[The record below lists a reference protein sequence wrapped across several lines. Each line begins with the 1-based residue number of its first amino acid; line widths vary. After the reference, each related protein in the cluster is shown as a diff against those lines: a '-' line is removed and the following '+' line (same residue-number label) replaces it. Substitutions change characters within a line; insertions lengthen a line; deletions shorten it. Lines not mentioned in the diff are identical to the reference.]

1 MAMDTQHKIKKEQ
14 SKLNRLESSLA
25 KQKLKDRSSRARKL
39 IESGGLV
46 NKAKLDHLPKD
57 ILLGALVHIREL
69 LENEPAH
76 EDLFQAK
83 GKAEFLKHKETDK

>member
-1 MAMDTQHKIKKEQ
+1 MDTQNKIKKEQ
-14 SKLNRLESSLA
+14 AKLHRLESSLA
-25 KQKLKDRSSRARKL
+25 KKKLKDRAGRTRRL

-69 LENEPAH
+69 LENEPEH
-76 EDLFQAK
+76 ETLFEAK
-83 GKAEFLKHKETDK
+83 GKAAFLKDKETE

>member
-1 MAMDTQHKIKKEQ
+1 MDTQHKIKKEQ

-25 KQKLKDRSSRARKL
+25 KQKLKDRSSRTRQL

-69 LENEPAH
+69 LENEPEH

-83 GKAEFLKHKETDK
+83 GKAEFLKHKETEK

>member
-1 MAMDTQHKIKKEQ
+1 MGTQHKIKKEQ

-25 KQKLKDRSSRARKL
+25 KQKLKERAGRTRKL

-46 NKAKLDHLPKD
+46 NKAALEHLPKD

-69 LENEPAH
+69 LEKEPEH
-76 EDLFQAK
+76 ESLFQAK